1 MLDINVIR
9 NHPDK
14 VKQAIAHKHE
24 NAANID
30 QILELD
36 TQRRSLIHAC
46 EQLKSKRNEKSKEVS
61 ELKKRGKDASGIIEE
76 TKKIGD
82 DIKSLEE
89 KLKELEPQIT
99 NLLLRIPN
107 IPAADVPI
115 GKDEN
120 DNVVVK
126 TWGQRKTFDFN
137 PLPHWELG
145 RILNILDLER
155 SSKISG
161 SGFILLR
168 GPGAKL
174 ERALFCFMLDTH
186 TREHGYTE
194 LFPPFLVN
202 RASMT
207 GTGQLPK
214 LEADMYRTWHWGM
227 SYQHTAEQSLKSKEE
242 MLKEDVYRTAADD
255 LFLVPTAEVPVTNI
269 HRDEILTYKDL
280 PIYYTAYTPC
290 FRREAGSY
298 GKDTRGIIRVHQ
310 FNKVELVKIVKPE
323 TSYNELES
331 LLGNAER
338 ILQLLGLEYR
348 VVKLC
353 TGDMSFAAAK
363 CYDIEVWAPGLGKF
377 LEVSSCSNFED
388 FQARRINIRFR
399 DEDGKLRF
407 VHTLNGSGLALPR
420 TVIAILETYQQKDG
434 SVIIPDVLQPYMGG
448 IKVITRQ

>member
-1 MLDINVIR
+1 MLDLNFIR
-9 NHPDK
+9 NNPDK
-14 VKQAIAHKHE
+14 VKQAIAHKRE
-24 NAANID
+24 NAEGID

-36 TQRRSLIHAC
+36 AQRRSLIHAS
-46 EQLKSKRNEKSKEVS
+46 EQLKNKRNEKSKEVS
-61 ELKKRGKDASGIIEE
+61 ELKKKGQDASGIIEE

-82 DIKSLEE
+82 EIKSYEE
-89 KLKELEPQIT
+89 KIVGLESQIN
-99 NLLLRIPN
+99 NLMLRIPN

-115 GKDEN
+115 GKDEK

-126 TWGQRKTFDFN
+126 SWGTRKEFDFT

-145 RILNILDLER
+145 SLLNILDLER

-168 GPGAKL
+168 GLGAKL
-174 ERALFCFMLDTH
+174 ERALFSFMLDIH
-186 TREHGYTE
+186 TTQHGYTE

-202 RASMT
+202 RTTMT

-214 LEADMYRTWHWGM
+214 LEEDMYRT
-227 SYQHTAEQSLKSKEE
+227 A
-242 MLKEDVYRTAADD
+242 VDD
-255 LFLVPTAEVPVTNI
+255 LFLIPTAEVPVTNI
-269 HRDEILTYKDL
+269 HRDEILSYKDL
-280 PIYYTAYTPC
+280 PLYYTAYTPC

-310 FNKVELVKIVKPE
+310 FNKVELVKITKPE

-331 LLGNAER
+331 LLGNAEK

-348 VVKLC
+348 VSKLC

-363 CYDIEVWAPGLGKF
+363 CYDIEVWAPGVGKF

-407 VHTLNGSGLALPR
+407 VHTMNGSGLALPR
-420 TVIAILETYQQKDG
+420 TVIAFLETYQQKDG
-434 SVIIPDVLQPYMGG
+434 SVVIPDVLQSYMGG
-448 IKVITRQ
+448 IKVIACK

>member
-1 MLDINVIR
+1 MLDINFIR
-9 NHPDK
+9 NNPDK
-14 VKQAIAHKHE
+14 VKQAIVLKHE
-24 NAANID
+24 NAASID
-30 QILELD
+30 QLLEVD
-36 TQRRSLIHAC
+36 AQRRSLIHTC
-46 EQLKSKRNEKSKEVS
+46 EQLKNKRNEKSREVS
-61 ELKKRGKDASGIIEE
+61 ELKKKGQDASIIIEE

-82 DIKSLEE
+82 EIKSYEE
-89 KLKELEPQIT
+89 KIVGLESQIN
-99 NLLLRIPN
+99 NLMLRIPN

-126 TWGQRKTFDFN
+126 SWGVRKTFDFT

-145 RILNILDLER
+145 SLLNILDLER

-161 SGFILLR
+161 SGFILLK
-168 GPGAKL
+168 GLGAKL
-174 ERALFCFMLDTH
+174 ERALFSFMLDLH
-186 TREHGYTE
+186 TSEHGYTE

-214 LEADMYRTWHWGM
+214 LEEDMYRT
-227 SYQHTAEQSLKSKEE
+227 A
-242 MLKEDVYRTAADD
+242 VDD
-255 LFLVPTAEVPVTNI
+255 LFLIPTAEVPVTNI
-269 HRDEILTYKDL
+269 HRDEILSYKDL
-280 PIYYTAYTPC
+280 PLYYTAYTPC

-310 FNKVELVKIVKPE
+310 FNKVELVKITKPE

-331 LLGNAER
+331 LLGNAEK

-348 VVKLC
+348 VSKLC

-363 CYDIEVWAPGLGKF
+363 CYDIEIWAPGLGKY

-399 DEDGKLRF
+399 DENGKLRF
-407 VHTLNGSGLALPR
+407 VHTMNGSGLALPR
-420 TVIAILETYQQKDG
+420 TVIAFLETYQQKDG
-434 SVIIPDVLQPYMGG
+434 SVVIPNVLQSYMGG
-448 IKVITRQ
+448 IKVIACK

>member
-1 MLDINVIR
+1 MLDINFIR
-9 NHPDK
+9 NNPDK

-24 NAANID
+24 NASSVD

-61 ELKKRGKDASGIIEE
+61 ELKKKGQDTSRIIEE

-82 DIKSLEE
+82 DIKYMEE

-115 GKDEN
+115 GKDAS
-120 DNVVVK
+120 DNVIVK
-126 TWGQRKTFDFN
+126 TWGQRKTFDFT

-145 RILNILDLER
+145 RMLNILDLER

-161 SGFILLR
+161 SGFILLK
-168 GPGAKL
+168 GLGAKL
-174 ERALFCFMLDTH
+174 ERALFCFMLDLH

-202 RASMT
+202 RTSMT

-214 LEADMYRTWHWGM
+214 LEEDMYRT
-227 SYQHTAEQSLKSKEE
+227 A
-242 MLKEDVYRTAADD
+242 VDD

-269 HRDEILTYKDL
+269 HRDEILSYKEL

-310 FNKVELVKIVKPE
+310 FNKVELVKLVKPE
-323 TSYNELES
+323 TSYDELES
-331 LLGNAER
+331 LLVNAEKV
-338 ILQLLGLEYR
+338 LQLLGLEYR
-348 VVKLC
+348 VAKLS

-363 CYDIEVWAPGLGKF
+363 CYDIEVWAPGSDKF

-407 VHTLNGSGLALPR
+407 IHTLNGSGLALPR
-420 TVIAILETYQQKDG
+420 TVIAILETYQQQDG
-434 SVIIPDVLQPYMGG
+434 AISIPEVLQPYMGG
-448 IKVITRQ
+448 IKAITRQ

>member
-1 MLDINVIR
+1 MLDINFIR
-9 NHPDK
+9 NNPDK
-14 VKQAIAHKHE
+14 VKQAIANKHE

-30 QILELD
+30 QILEID
-36 TQRRSLIHAC
+36 TQRRSLLHAC

-61 ELKKRGKDASGIIEE
+61 ELKKKGQDASGIIEE

-82 DIKSLEE
+82 DIKSFEE
-89 KLKELEPQIT
+89 KLNGLETQIN

-115 GKDEN
+115 GKDEK

-126 TWGQRKTFDFN
+126 TWGQRKTFDFT

-145 RILNILDLER
+145 SILNILDTER
-155 SSKISG
+155 ASKISG
-161 SGFILLR
+161 SGFILLK
-168 GPGAKL
+168 GLGAKL
-174 ERALFCFMLDTH
+174 ERALFSFMLDVH
-186 TREHGYTE
+186 TRDHGYTE
-194 LFPPFLVN
+194 VFPPFLVN
-202 RASMT
+202 RTSMT

-214 LEADMYRTWHWGM
+214 LEEDM
-227 SYQHTAEQSLKSKEE
+227 
-242 MLKEDVYRTAADD
+242 YRTAADD

-269 HRDEILTYKDL
+269 HRDEILSYKDL
-280 PIYYTAYTPC
+280 PICYTAYTPC

-310 FNKVELVKIVKPE
+310 FNKVELVKLVRPE

-348 VVKLC
+348 VAKLS

-363 CYDIEVWAPGLGKF
+363 CYDIEVWAPGVGKF

-420 TVIAILETYQQKDG
+420 TVIALLETYQQKDG
-434 SVIIPDVLQPYMGG
+434 SIVIPDILQPYMGG
-448 IKVITRQ
+448 IKVITK

>member
-1 MLDINVIR
+1 MLDINFIR
-9 NHPDK
+9 NNPDK
-14 VKQAIAHKHE
+14 VKQAITHKRE
-24 NAANID
+24 NTDNVD

-36 TQRRSLIHAC
+36 SKYRATIHAC
-46 EQLKSKRNEKSKEVS
+46 EQLKSKRNERSREVS
-61 ELKKRGKDASGIIEE
+61 ELKKKGQDASLIIEE

-82 DIKSLEE
+82 DIKSMEE
-89 KLKELEPQIT
+89 KQKELESQIN

-107 IPAADVPI
+107 IPSADSPI
-115 GKDEN
+115 GKDEH
-120 DNVVVK
+120 DNVVVR
-126 TWGQRKTFDFN
+126 TWGQRKTFDFD

-145 RILNILDLER
+145 RVLDILDLER

-161 SGFILLR
+161 SGFILLK
-168 GPGAKL
+168 GLGSKL
-174 ERALFCFMLDTH
+174 ERALFSFMLDVH
-186 TREHGYTE
+186 TRDHGYTE

-214 LEADMYRTWHWGM
+214 LEDDMYRT
-227 SYQHTAEQSLKSKEE
+227 S
-242 MLKEDVYRTAADD
+242 ADD

-269 HRDEILTYKDL
+269 HRNEILSHKDL
-280 PIYYTAYTPC
+280 PVYYTAYTPC

-310 FNKVELVKIVKPE
+310 FNKVELVKLVKPE
-323 TSYNELES
+323 TSYGELES
-331 LLGNAER
+331 LLNNAEK

-348 VVKLC
+348 IAQLC

-363 CYDIEVWAPGLGKF
+363 CYDIEVWAPGLNKF
-377 LEVSSCSNFED
+377 LEVSSCSNFES

-399 DEDGKLRF
+399 DENGKLQF

-420 TVIAILETYQQKDG
+420 TVIALLETYQQKDG
-434 SVIIPDVLQPYMGG
+434 SITIPDVLQPYMGG
-448 IKVITRQ
+448 IKAITKK

>member
-1 MLDINVIR
+1 MLDINFIR
-9 NHPDK
+9 NNPDK
-14 VKQAIAHKHE
+14 VKQAIALKHE
-24 NAANID
+24 NAASID
-30 QILELD
+30 RILEVD
-36 TQRRSLIHAC
+36 IQRRSMIHAC

-61 ELKKRGKDASGIIEE
+61 ELKKKGLDASQIIEE

-82 DIKSLEE
+82 DIKSIEE
-89 KLKELEPQIT
+89 KQKELDSQIT
-99 NLLLRIPN
+99 NLMLRIPN

-115 GKDEN
+115 GKDEK
-120 DNVVVK
+120 DNVVIK
-126 TWGQRKTFDFN
+126 AWGQRKTFDFT

-145 RILNILDLER
+145 SILNILDTER
-155 SSKISG
+155 ASKISG
-161 SGFILLR
+161 SGFILLK
-168 GPGAKL
+168 GLGARL
-174 ERALFCFMLDTH
+174 ERALFSFMLDVH

-194 LFPPFLVN
+194 LFPPFLVT
-202 RASMT
+202 RTTMT

-214 LEADMYRTWHWGM
+214 LEEDM
-227 SYQHTAEQSLKSKEE
+227 
-242 MLKEDVYRTAADD
+242 YRTAADD

-269 HRDEILTYKDL
+269 HRDEILSYKDL

-310 FNKVELVKIVKPE
+310 FNKVELVKLVKPE

-331 LLGNAER
+331 LLGNAEK

-348 VVKLC
+348 VAKLS

-363 CYDIEVWAPGLGKF
+363 CYDIEVWAPGVNKF

-420 TVIAILETYQQKDG
+420 TVIALLETYQQKDG
-434 SVIIPDVLQPYMGG
+434 SIVIPDILQPYMGG
-448 IKVITRQ
+448 IKVIAK

>member
-1 MLDINVIR
+1 MLDINFIR
-9 NHPDK
+9 NNPDK
-14 VKQAIAHKHE
+14 VKQAIDHKHE
-24 NAANID
+24 NASNVD

-46 EQLKSKRNEKSKEVS
+46 EQLKNKRNEKSKEVS
-61 ELKKRGKDASGIIEE
+61 ELKKNGHDASRIIEE

-82 DIKSLEE
+82 DVKSLEE

-99 NLLLRIPN
+99 NLLLRVPN

-115 GKDEN
+115 GKDAS
-120 DNVVVK
+120 DNVIVK

-145 RILNILDLER
+145 RMLNILDMER

-161 SGFILLR
+161 SGFILLK
-168 GPGAKL
+168 GLGAKL
-174 ERALFCFMLDTH
+174 ERALYCFMLDLH

-194 LFPPFLVN
+194 LLPPFLVN
-202 RASMT
+202 RTSMT

-214 LEADMYRTWHWGM
+214 LEEDM
-227 SYQHTAEQSLKSKEE
+227 
-242 MLKEDVYRTAADD
+242 YRTAADD

-269 HRDEILTYKDL
+269 HRDEILSYKDL

-310 FNKVELVKIVKPE
+310 FNKVELVKLVRPE
-323 TSYNELES
+323 TSYTELES
-331 LLGNAER
+331 LLANAEKV
-338 ILQLLGLEYR
+338 LQLLGLEYR
-348 VVKLC
+348 VAKLS

-363 CYDIEVWAPGLGKF
+363 CYDIEVWAPGLDKF

-420 TVIAILETYQQKDG
+420 TVIAILETYQQQDG
-434 SVIIPDVLQPYMGG
+434 TIIIPEVLQPYMRE
-448 IKVITRQ
+448 IKAITRQ

>member
-1 MLDINVIR
+1 MLDINFIR
-9 NHPDK
+9 NNPDK
-14 VKQAIAHKHE
+14 VKQAIALKHE
-24 NAANID
+24 NAASID
-30 QILELD
+30 QLLEVD
-36 TQRRSLIHAC
+36 TQRRSMIHAC

-61 ELKKRGKDASGIIEE
+61 DLKKKGQDASRIIEE

-82 DIKSLEE
+82 DIKSIEE
-89 KLKELEPQIT
+89 KQKELDSQIT
-99 NLLLRIPN
+99 NLMLRIPN

-115 GKDEN
+115 GKDEK
-120 DNVVVK
+120 DNVIVK
-126 TWGQRKTFDFN
+126 AWGQRKTFDFT

-145 RILNILDLER
+145 SILNILDMER
-155 SSKISG
+155 ASKISG
-161 SGFILLR
+161 SGFILLK
-168 GPGAKL
+168 GLGAKL
-174 ERALFCFMLDTH
+174 ERALFSFMLDVH
-186 TREHGYTE
+186 TSEHGYTE
-194 LFPPFLVN
+194 LFPPFLVT
-202 RASMT
+202 RTTMT

-214 LEADMYRTWHWGM
+214 LEEDM
-227 SYQHTAEQSLKSKEE
+227 
-242 MLKEDVYRTAADD
+242 YRTAADD

-269 HRDEILTYKDL
+269 HRDEILSYKDL
-280 PIYYTAYTPC
+280 PICYTAYTPC

-310 FNKVELVKIVKPE
+310 FNKVELVKLVKPE
-323 TSYNELES
+323 TSYHELES

-348 VVKLC
+348 VAKLS

-363 CYDIEVWAPGLGKF
+363 CYDIEVWAPGVNKF

-420 TVIAILETYQQKDG
+420 TVIALLETYQQKDG
-434 SVIIPDVLQPYMGG
+434 SIVIPDILQPYMGG
-448 IKVITRQ
+448 IKVITK

>member
-1 MLDINVIR
+1 MLDINFIR
-9 NHPDK
+9 NNPDK
-14 VKQAIAHKHE
+14 VKQAIANKHE
-24 NAANID
+24 NAASID
-30 QILELD
+30 QLLEVD
-36 TQRRSLIHAC
+36 TQRRSMIHAC

-61 ELKKRGKDASGIIEE
+61 ELKKKGQDASKIIEE

-82 DIKSLEE
+82 DIKSIEE
-89 KLKELEPQIT
+89 KLKELDTQIT
-99 NLLLRIPN
+99 NLMLRIPN

-115 GKDEN
+115 GKDEK
-120 DNVVVK
+120 DNVIVRA
-126 TWGQRKTFDFN
+126 WGQRKTFDFT

-145 RILNILDLER
+145 SILNILDTER
-155 SSKISG
+155 ASKISG
-161 SGFILLR
+161 SGFILLK
-168 GPGAKL
+168 GLGAKL
-174 ERALFCFMLDTH
+174 ERALFSFMLDVH
-186 TREHGYTE
+186 TRDHGYTE
-194 LFPPFLVN
+194 LFPPFLVT
-202 RASMT
+202 RTTMT

-214 LEADMYRTWHWGM
+214 LEEDM
-227 SYQHTAEQSLKSKEE
+227 
-242 MLKEDVYRTAADD
+242 YRTAADD

-269 HRDEILTYKDL
+269 HRDEILSYKDL
-280 PIYYTAYTPC
+280 PICYTAYTPC

-310 FNKVELVKIVKPE
+310 FNKVELVKLVKPE
-323 TSYNELES
+323 TSYHELES

-348 VVKLC
+348 VAKLS

-363 CYDIEVWAPGLGKF
+363 CYDIEVWAPGVNKF

-420 TVIAILETYQQKDG
+420 TVIALLETYQQKDG
-434 SVIIPDVLQPYMGG
+434 SIVIPDILQPYMGG
-448 IKVITRQ
+448 IKVITK

>member
-1 MLDINVIR
+1 MLDINFIR
-9 NHPDK
+9 NNPDK
-14 VKQAIAHKHE
+14 VKQAIALKHE
-24 NAANID
+24 NAASID
-30 QILELD
+30 QILEVD
-36 TQRRSLIHAC
+36 TQRRAMIHAC

-61 ELKKRGKDASGIIEE
+61 ELKKKGLDASKIIEE

-82 DIKSLEE
+82 DIKSIDE
-89 KLKELEPQIT
+89 KLKELDSQIT
-99 NLLLRIPN
+99 NLMLRIPN

-115 GKDEN
+115 GKDEK

-126 TWGQRKTFDFN
+126 TWGQRKTFDFT

-145 RILNILDLER
+145 SILNILDTER
-155 SSKISG
+155 ASKISG
-161 SGFILLR
+161 SGFILLK
-168 GPGAKL
+168 GLGAKL
-174 ERALFCFMLDTH
+174 ERALFSFMLDVH

-194 LFPPFLVN
+194 LFPPFLVT
-202 RASMT
+202 RTTMT

-214 LEADMYRTWHWGM
+214 LEEDM
-227 SYQHTAEQSLKSKEE
+227 
-242 MLKEDVYRTAADD
+242 YRTAADD

-269 HRDEILTYKDL
+269 HRDEILSYKDL

-310 FNKVELVKIVKPE
+310 FNKVELVKLVKPE
-323 TSYNELES
+323 TSYDELES

-348 VVKLC
+348 VAKLS

-363 CYDIEVWAPGLGKF
+363 CYDIEVWAPGLNKF

-420 TVIAILETYQQKDG
+420 TVIALLETYQQKDG
-434 SVIIPDVLQPYMGG
+434 SIVIPDILQPYMGG
-448 IKVITRQ
+448 IKVITK

>member
-1 MLDINVIR
+1 MLDINFIR
-9 NHPDK
+9 NNPDK
-14 VKQAIAHKHE
+14 VKQAIALKHE
-24 NAANID
+24 NAASID
-30 QILELD
+30 RILEVD
-36 TQRRSLIHAC
+36 TQRRSMIHAC

-61 ELKKRGKDASGIIEE
+61 ELKKKGQDASKIIEE

-82 DIKSLEE
+82 DIKSIEE
-89 KLKELEPQIT
+89 KLKELDSQIT
-99 NLLLRIPN
+99 NLMLRIPN

-115 GKDEN
+115 GKDEK
-120 DNVVVK
+120 DNVIVRA
-126 TWGQRKTFDFN
+126 WGQRTTFDFT

-145 RILNILDLER
+145 SILNILDMER
-155 SSKISG
+155 ASKISG
-161 SGFILLR
+161 SGFILLK
-168 GPGAKL
+168 GLGARL
-174 ERALFCFMLDTH
+174 ERALFSFMLDVH

-202 RASMT
+202 RTSMT

-214 LEADMYRTWHWGM
+214 LEEDM
-227 SYQHTAEQSLKSKEE
+227 
-242 MLKEDVYRTAADD
+242 YRTAADD

-269 HRDEILTYKDL
+269 HRDEILSYKDL

-310 FNKVELVKIVKPE
+310 FNKVELVKLVKPE
-323 TSYNELES
+323 NSYDELES
-331 LLGNAER
+331 LLGNAEK

-348 VVKLC
+348 VAKLS

-363 CYDIEVWAPGLGKF
+363 CYDIEVWAAGVGKF

-399 DEDGKLRF
+399 DENGKLRF

-420 TVIAILETYQQKDG
+420 TVIALLETYQQKDG
-434 SVIIPDVLQPYMGG
+434 SVIIPDVLQPYMGE
-448 IKVITRQ
+448 IKVIAKL

>member
-1 MLDINVIR
+1 MLDINFIR
-9 NHPDK
+9 TNPDN
-14 VKQAIAHKHE
+14 VKQAITHKHE
-24 NAANID
+24 NAASVD
-30 QILELD
+30 RILELD
-36 TQRRSLIHAC
+36 TQRRSLIHTC
-46 EQLKSKRNEKSKEVS
+46 EQLKSRRNEKSREVS
-61 ELKKRGKDASGIIEE
+61 ELKKKGHDASCIIEE

-82 DIKSLEE
+82 DIKSMEE
-89 KLKELEPQIT
+89 QLKELEPQIN

-115 GKDEN
+115 GKDAN
-120 DNVVVK
+120 DNVIVK
-126 TWGQRKTFDFN
+126 TWGQRKAFEST

-145 RILNILDLER
+145 SLLNILDLER

-161 SGFILLR
+161 SGFILLK
-168 GPGAKL
+168 GLGARL
-174 ERALFCFMLDTH
+174 ERALFSFMLDLH

-202 RASMT
+202 RTSMT

-214 LEADMYRTWHWGM
+214 MEEDMYRT
-227 SYQHTAEQSLKSKEE
+227 AP
-242 MLKEDVYRTAADD
+242 DD

-269 HRDEILTYKDL
+269 HRDEILSCKDL

-310 FNKVELVKIVKPE
+310 FNKVELVKLVRPE
-323 TSYNELES
+323 TSYDELES

-338 ILQLLGLEYR
+338 VLQLLGLEYR
-348 VVKLC
+348 VVKLS

-363 CYDIEVWAPGLGKF
+363 CYDIEVWAPGADKF

-388 FQARRINIRFR
+388 FQARRINLRFR
-399 DEDGKLRF
+399 DENGKLRL

-434 SVIIPDVLQPYMGG
+434 SVSIPDVLQPYMGG
-448 IKVITRQ
+448 VRAIARQ

>member
-1 MLDINVIR
+1 MLDINFIR
-9 NHPDK
+9 NNPDK
-14 VKQAIAHKHE
+14 VKQAIALKHE
-24 NAANID
+24 NAASID
-30 QILELD
+30 QLLEVD
-36 TQRRSLIHAC
+36 TQRRSMIHAC

-61 ELKKRGKDASGIIEE
+61 ELKKKGQDASQIIEE

-82 DIKSLEE
+82 DIKSIEE
-89 KLKELEPQIT
+89 KQKELDSQIT
-99 NLLLRIPN
+99 NLMLRIPN

-115 GKDEN
+115 GKDEK

-126 TWGQRKTFDFN
+126 AWGQRKTFDFT

-145 RILNILDLER
+145 SILNILDMER
-155 SSKISG
+155 ASKISG
-161 SGFILLR
+161 SGFILLK
-168 GPGAKL
+168 GLGAKL
-174 ERALFCFMLDTH
+174 ERALFSFMLDVH
-186 TREHGYTE
+186 TRDHGYTE

-202 RASMT
+202 RTSMT

-214 LEADMYRTWHWGM
+214 LEEDMYRT
-227 SYQHTAEQSLKSKEE
+227 T
-242 MLKEDVYRTAADD
+242 VDD
-255 LFLVPTAEVPVTNI
+255 LFLVPTAEVPVTNM
-269 HRDEILTYKDL
+269 HRDEILSYKDL

-310 FNKVELVKIVKPE
+310 FNKVELVKLVKPE
-323 TSYNELES
+323 TSYDELES

-348 VVKLC
+348 VAKLS

-363 CYDIEVWAPGLGKF
+363 CYDIEVWAPGLNKF

-388 FQARRINIRFR
+388 FQARRTNIRFR

-420 TVIAILETYQQKDG
+420 TVIALLETYQQKDG
-434 SVIIPDVLQPYMGG
+434 SVVIPDVLQHYMGG
-448 IKVITRQ
+448 IKVIAKK

>member
-1 MLDINVIR
+1 MLDINFIR
-9 NHPDK
+9 NNPDK
-14 VKQAIAHKHE
+14 VKRAIANKHE
-24 NAANID
+24 NAASID
-30 QILELD
+30 QILEVD
-36 TQRRSLIHAC
+36 TQRRSMIHAC
-46 EQLKSKRNEKSKEVS
+46 EQLKSKRNERSKEVS
-61 ELKKRGKDASGIIEE
+61 ELKKKGQDASQVIEE

-82 DIKSLEE
+82 DIKSIEE
-89 KLKELEPQIT
+89 KQKELDSQIT
-99 NLLLRIPN
+99 NLMLRIPN

-115 GKDEN
+115 GKDEK

-126 TWGQRKTFDFN
+126 AWGQRKTFDFT

-145 RILNILDLER
+145 SILNILDTER
-155 SSKISG
+155 ASKISG
-161 SGFILLR
+161 SGFILLK
-168 GPGAKL
+168 GLGAKL
-174 ERALFCFMLDTH
+174 ERALFSFMLDVH

-194 LFPPFLVN
+194 LFPPFLVT
-202 RASMT
+202 RTTMT

-214 LEADMYRTWHWGM
+214 LEEDMYRTA
-227 SYQHTAEQSLKSKEE
+227 T
-242 MLKEDVYRTAADD
+242 DN

-269 HRDEILTYKDL
+269 HRDEILSYKDL
-280 PIYYTAYTPC
+280 PICYTAYTPC

-310 FNKVELVKIVKPE
+310 FNKVELVKLVKPE

-331 LLGNAER
+331 LLGNAEK

-348 VVKLC
+348 VAKLS

-363 CYDIEVWAPGLGKF
+363 CYDIEVWAPGVGKF

-420 TVIAILETYQQKDG
+420 TVIALLETYQQKDG
-434 SVIIPDVLQPYMGG
+434 SIVIPDILQPYMGG
-448 IKVITRQ
+448 IKVIAK

>member
-1 MLDINVIR
+1 MLDINFIR
-9 NHPDK
+9 NNPEK
-14 VKQAIAHKHE
+14 VKQAIAHKQE
-24 NAANID
+24 NAASVD
-30 QILELD
+30 QLLELD
-36 TQRRSLIHAC
+36 AQRRSLIHTC
-46 EQLKSKRNEKSKEVS
+46 EQMKSRRNEKSKEVS
-61 ELKKRGKDASGIIEE
+61 ELKKRGHDASGIIGE

-82 DIKSLEE
+82 EIKSFEE
-89 KLKELEPQIT
+89 KLNGLEPQIQ

-115 GKDEN
+115 GKDAN

-126 TWGQRKTFDFN
+126 TWGQRKTFDFT

-145 RILNILDLER
+145 HMLNILDLER
-155 SSKISG
+155 SSKITG
-161 SGFILLR
+161 SGFILLK

-174 ERALFCFMLDTH
+174 ERALFCFMLDLH

-202 RASMT
+202 RTSMT

-214 LEADMYRTWHWGM
+214 LEEDMYRT
-227 SYQHTAEQSLKSKEE
+227 SP
-242 MLKEDVYRTAADD
+242 DD

-269 HRDEILTYKDL
+269 HRDEILSYKDL
-280 PIYYTAYTPC
+280 PVYYTAYTPC

-310 FNKVELVKIVKPE
+310 FNKVELVKLVRPE
-323 TSYNELES
+323 TSYDELES
-331 LLGNAER
+331 LLGNAEKV
-338 ILQLLGLEYR
+338 LQLLGLEYR
-348 VVKLC
+348 VVKLS

-363 CYDIEVWAPGLGKF
+363 CYDIEVWAPGADKF

-388 FQARRINIRFR
+388 FQARRMNIRFR

-420 TVIAILETYQQKDG
+420 TVIAILETYQNKDG
-434 SVIIPDVLQPYMGG
+434 SITIPDVLQPYMGG
-448 IKVITRQ
+448 IRIIARQG